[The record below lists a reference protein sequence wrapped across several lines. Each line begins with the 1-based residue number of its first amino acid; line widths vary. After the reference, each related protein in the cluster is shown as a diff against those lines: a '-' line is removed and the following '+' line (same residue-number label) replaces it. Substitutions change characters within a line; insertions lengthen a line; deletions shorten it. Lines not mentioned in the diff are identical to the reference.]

1 MNCLFCGHALSYEPI
16 QTCPGCEMEH
26 EPVPPVST
34 VNHVSQ
40 MLYACELLEAGELD
54 EEAFYDVTAAFLDKF
69 EAFSQR
75 WKLSER
81 SLVESANPAIRD
93 KFGAVL
99 EELDQALGIGYGA
112 VEALEAVSSQGF
124 EALSLAQESLRSF
137 YQNSCA
143 ASAKLLEQL
152 DSFHESDGRDSG
164 LLNLPTV

>member
-1 MNCLFCGHALSYEPI
+1 MNCLFCGHQLPYEPI

-54 EEAFYDVTAAFLDKF
+54 EESFFEVTSAFLDKF

-75 WKLSER
+75 WKLSEQ
-81 SLVESANPAIRD
+81 SLVDSANPAIRE

-112 VEALEAVSSQGF
+112 VEALEAVGSQGF
-124 EALSLAQESLRSF
+124 DALAQAQELLRSF

-143 ASAKLLEQL
+143 ASAKLFEQL
-152 DSFHESDGRDSG
+152 DSFHGADGGDSG

>member
-1 MNCLFCGHALSYEPI
+1 
-16 QTCPGCEMEH
+16 MEH

-54 EEAFYDVTAAFLDKF
+54 EDAFYDVTAAFLDKF
-69 EAFSQR
+69 EVFSQR
-75 WKLSER
+75 
-81 SLVESANPAIRD
+81 SLLESANPAIRD

-124 EALSLAQESLRSF
+124 EALSQAQDSLRSF
-137 YQNSCA
+137 YQSSCA
-143 ASAKLLEQL
+143 ASAKLFEQL